1 MWKNCWQSLPVCA
14 SASTVCWCIFDVAA
28 KEKEVAAL
36 HEQASA
42 PDLWLDQTAAQ
53 TAMRR
58 LAELEEEVSGW
69 RAIERRVN
77 DLSGLAEMAQA
88 DSDMSLAAELEQ
100 EAGSIGE
107 ELDRREFMLMLGG
120 PHDQRNAILAVHSGA
135 GGIDAQDW
143 AEMLQR
149 MYMHWAERRGYVVE
163 IMDLTLGEEAGIKN
177 VIIGVK
183 GRYAYGYLRAERGVH
198 RLVRL
203 SPFDSAHRR
212 HTSFALVE
220 VMPEVESDVDVQIS
234 PDDLRI
240 DIFHSSGHG
249 GQNVQKV
256 STAVRITHLPTGIVA
271 TCQNERSQLQ
281 NRETAMSILRARL
294 LERELEKQEEERAR
308 LKGAHVSAE
317 WGNQIRS
324 YVLHPYSMVKDH
336 RTEHETGNTTAV
348 LNGEIDDF
356 IEAYLKQNVAAT

>member
-1 MWKNCWQSLPVCA
+1 V
-14 SASTVCWCIFDVAA
+14 SALTGYWSVFDITN
-28 KEKEVAAL
+28 KEKEVALL
-36 HEQASA
+36 HEQASDA
-42 PDLWLDQTAAQ
+42 DFWLDQATAQA
-53 TAMRR
+53 TMRR
-58 LAELEEEVSGW
+58 LAELEETVGTW
-69 RAIERRVN
+69 RALERRLN
-77 DLSGLAEMAQA
+77 DLAGLLELSQ
-88 DSDMSLAAELEQ
+88 SDGDVSLVAELE
-100 EAGSIGE
+100 EESRKIGG
-107 ELDRREFMLMLGG
+107 DIDQREFLLMLGEE
-120 PHDQRNAILAVHSGA
+120 HDRSNAILAVHSGA

-149 MYMHWAERRGYVVE
+149 MYTHWAERRSFGLELLDV
-163 IMDLTLGEEAGIKN
+163 TLGEEAGIKN
-177 VIIGVK
+177 VTLAIK
-183 GRYAYGYLRAERGVH
+183 GRYAYGYLKAERGVH

-220 VMPEVESDVDVQIS
+220 VMPEVENDVEVQIN

-256 STAVRITHLPTGIVA
+256 STAVRITHIPTGIVA

-294 LERELEKQEEERAR
+294 LERELEKQEQERSR
-308 LKGAHVSAE
+308 LKGAHISAE

-324 YVLHPYSMVKDH
+324 YVLHPYNMVKDH
-336 RTEHETGNTTAV
+336 RTNHETGNTTAV

-356 IEAYLKQNVAAT
+356 IEVYLKESVTAR

>member
-1 MWKNCWQSLPVCA
+1 M
-14 SASTVCWCIFDVAA
+14 SALTGYWSVFDITN
-28 KEKEVAAL
+28 KEKEVALL
-36 HEQASA
+36 HEQASDA
-42 PDLWLDQTAAQ
+42 DFWLDQATAQA
-53 TAMRR
+53 TMRR
-58 LAELEEEVSGW
+58 LAELEETVGTW
-69 RAIERRVN
+69 RALERRLN
-77 DLSGLAEMAQA
+77 DLAGLLELSQ
-88 DSDMSLAAELEQ
+88 SDGDVSLVAELE
-100 EAGSIGE
+100 EESRKIGG
-107 ELDRREFMLMLGG
+107 DIDQREFLLMLGEE
-120 PHDQRNAILAVHSGA
+120 HDRSNAILAVHSGA

-149 MYMHWAERRGYVVE
+149 MYTHWAERRSFGLELLDV
-163 IMDLTLGEEAGIKN
+163 TLGEEAGIKN
-177 VIIGVK
+177 VTLAIK
-183 GRYAYGYLRAERGVH
+183 GRYAYGYLKAERGVH

-220 VMPEVESDVDVQIS
+220 VMPEVENDVEVQIN

-256 STAVRITHLPTGIVA
+256 STAVRITHIPTGIVA

-294 LERELEKQEEERAR
+294 LERELEKQEQERSR
-308 LKGAHVSAE
+308 LKGAHISAE

-324 YVLHPYSMVKDH
+324 YVLHPYNMVKDH
-336 RTEHETGNTTAV
+336 RTNHETGNTTAV

-356 IEAYLKQNVAAT
+356 IEVYLKESVTAR

>member
-1 MWKNCWQSLPVCA
+1 
-14 SASTVCWCIFDVAA
+14 
-28 KEKEVAAL
+28 
-36 HEQASA
+36 
-42 PDLWLDQTAAQ
+42 
-53 TAMRR
+53 MRR
-58 LAELEEEVSGW
+58 LAELQADSSGW
-69 RAIERRVN
+69 RDLERRLN
-77 DLSGLAEMAQA
+77 DVAGLAEMARA
-88 DSDMSLAAELEQ
+88 DGDTSLLDEL
-100 EAGSIGE
+100 AGDAQQIST
-107 ELDRREFMLMLGG
+107 ELDRREFLLMLNGR
-120 PHDQRNAILAVHSGA
+120 HDESNAILAVHSGA

-149 MYMHWAERRGYVVE
+149 MYLHWAENRGFKAD
-163 IMDLTLGEEAGIKN
+163 ILDLTLGEEAGIKN
-177 VIIGVK
+177 VTLAIE

-220 VMPEVESDVDVQIS
+220 VMPEVDDDVEVQIN

-240 DIFHSSGHG
+240 DIFHSSSHG

-256 STAVRITHLPTGIVA
+256 ATAVRITHVPTGIVA

-308 LKGAHVSAE
+308 LKGAHISAE

-336 RTEHETGNTTAV
+336 RTEFETGNTTAA
-348 LNGEIDDF
+348 LNGEIDGF
-356 IEAYLKQNVAAT
+356 IEAYLKQQM

>member
-1 MWKNCWQSLPVCA
+1 MSV
-14 SASTVCWCIFDVAA
+14 STGCWCIFDVAT

-36 HEQASA
+36 HEQAAA
-42 PDLWLDQTAAQ
+42 PDLWLDQVAAQ
-53 TAMRR
+53 AVMRR
-58 LAELEEEVSGW
+58 LAELEEDVSGW
-69 RAIERRVN
+69 RSLERRIA
-77 DLSGLAEMAQA
+77 DLAGLAEMAQL
-88 DSDMSLAAELEQ
+88 DNDTSLAGELEQ
-100 EAGSIGE
+100 EAASIARA
-107 ELDRREFMLMLGG
+107 LDEREFVLMLGG
-120 PHDQRNAILAVHSGA
+120 EHDHRNAILAVHSGA

-149 MYMHWAERRGYVVE
+149 MYMHWAEKRGFAIE

-177 VIIGVK
+177 VTIGVR

-220 VMPEVESDVDVQIS
+220 VMPEVESDVDVQID

-240 DIFHSSGHG
+240 DIYHSSGHG

-294 LERELEKQEEERAR
+294 LERELERQEAERAKLR
-308 LKGAHVSAE
+308 GAHVSAE

-356 IEAYLKQNVAAT
+356 IEAYLKRTLAVTR

>member
-1 MWKNCWQSLPVCA
+1 V
-14 SASTVCWCIFDVAA
+14 SALTGYWSVFDITN
-28 KEKEVAAL
+28 KEKEVALL
-36 HEQASA
+36 HEQASDA
-42 PDLWLDQTAAQ
+42 DFWLDQATAQA
-53 TAMRR
+53 TMRR
-58 LAELEEEVSGW
+58 LAELEDTVGTW
-69 RAIERRVN
+69 RALERRLN
-77 DLSGLAEMAQA
+77 DLAGLLELSQ
-88 DSDMSLAAELEQ
+88 SDGDVSLVAELE
-100 EAGSIGE
+100 EESRKIGG
-107 ELDRREFMLMLGG
+107 DIDQREFLLMLGEE
-120 PHDQRNAILAVHSGA
+120 HDRSNAILAVHSGA

-149 MYMHWAERRGYVVE
+149 MYTHWAERRSFGLELLDV
-163 IMDLTLGEEAGIKN
+163 TLGEEAGIKN
-177 VIIGVK
+177 VTLAIK
-183 GRYAYGYLRAERGVH
+183 GRYAYGYLKAERGVH

-220 VMPEVESDVDVQIS
+220 VMPEVENDVEVQIN

-256 STAVRITHLPTGIVA
+256 STAVRITHIPTGIVA

-294 LERELEKQEEERAR
+294 LERELEKQEQERSR
-308 LKGAHVSAE
+308 LKGAHISAE

-324 YVLHPYSMVKDH
+324 YVLHPYNMVKDH
-336 RTEHETGNTTAV
+336 RTNHETGNTTAV

-356 IEAYLKQNVAAT
+356 IEVYLKESVTAR